1 MADPIKL
8 TEEEI
13 SSVKGLREQMITVIS
28 TVGQLQLTT
37 NLLREDL
44 KEAEGKI
51 TEQTVAYKELLTKEK
66 EVINSLLEKY
76 GIGPLDID
84 TGMFTPD
91 KNK

>member
-1 MADPIKL
+1 
-8 TEEEI
+8 
-13 SSVKGLREQMITVIS
+13 MITVIS

-76 GIGPLDID
+76 GIGSLDID